1 MQDDLALLTQ
11 RTVDTIE
18 HLQETADQSLQRM
31 LVANRL
37 LCDTFLNEGKVLVCG
52 SGPSAATAQLL
63 CSYLLHRYDLDR
75 PALPAI
81 NLSNN
86 SALISQIGVESSIN
100 DIFAKPIQALAQSQ
114 DLLVVFNHGTRA
126 GSLVQA
132 IQAAHNRGLRV
143 LAFSCRIGEDVV
155 SLLTPEDLE
164 IATPGSGSSA
174 VEAHTMLVHRLCE
187 LVDRS
192 IFGSE
197 DVSS

>member
-1 MQDDLALLTQ
+1 MSDDLALLTQ
-11 RTVDTIE
+11 QTVNTIE
-18 HLQETADQSLQRM
+18 HLQETADCALERM
-31 LVANRL
+31 LVANRM
-37 LCDTFLNEGKVLVCG
+37 LCDTFLDEGKVLVCG
-52 SGPSAATAQLL
+52 NGPSAASGQLL
-63 CSYLLHRYDLDR
+63 CNYLLHRYDMDR

-100 DIFAKPIQALAQSQ
+100 DIFAKPIQALAQSR
-114 DLLVVFNHGTRA
+114 DMLVVFNHGYRT

-132 IQAAHNRGLRV
+132 IQAAHNRGLKV
-143 LAFSCRIGEDVV
+143 MAFSCQAGEDVV

-164 IATPGSGSSA
+164 IAAPGSGSRA

-187 LVDRS
+187 LVDRT

-197 DVSS
+197 DPVS